1 MKLFDIVKDHDGK
14 GGGKW
19 IHYFDIYE
27 KHLNKFVGKDI
38 FILEIGV
45 CKGGSLQ
52 IWKKYL
58 GDKCKIVGIDN
69 DPYTEY
75 QEERITVK
83 IGSQNNV
90 EFLKELISE
99 HGNPDIIIDDGSHIQ
114 SDVLYTLS
122 VLYPI
127 LNPGGVYIIEDTHTA
142 YMHEYGG
149 GITAPFNI
157 NTILSKSCHD
167 PTAEFISEAYTQ
179 SIPHL
184 DSVCFYNSVTV
195 LEKKLRLEKVTPFFY
210 GEEKYKNTLTDK
222 KTPISQITQNG
233 DQKII
238 SNNISSE
245 NSEEETSDYGLKNS
259 PNVWDTINN
268 YSDEFQEDFN
278 TKEIETEI
286 QNLEEDKEN
295 ENQNYEDI
303 FKWNF

>member
-19 IHYFDIYE
+19 VHYFDIYE

-45 CKGGSLQ
+45 CNGGSLQ
-52 IWKKYL
+52 IWKKYF

-75 QEERITVK
+75 EEERIIVK

-90 EFLKELISE
+90 EFLNEVISE
-99 HGNPDIIIDDGSHIQ
+99 YGTPDIIIDDGSHIQ
-114 SDVLYTLS
+114 SDILQTLS
-122 VLYPI
+122 VLYPV

-149 GITAPFNI
+149 GISVPFNI
-157 NTILSKSCHD
+157 NTVLSRSCHD
-167 PTAEFISEAYTQ
+167 PTVEFISEPYTQ

-184 DSVCFYNSVTV
+184 DSICFYNSVTV
-195 LEKKLRLEKVTPFFY
+195 LEKKLNLEKVTPFFY

-222 KTPISQITQNG
+222 KTPVSQITQNG
-233 DQKII
+233 DQEII
-238 SNNISSE
+238 SNNTGLE
-245 NSEEETSDYGLKNS
+245 NHTEKTIDYDLKNS
-259 PNVWDTINN
+259 PNVWDNINN
-268 YSDEFQEDFN
+268 YSDKFEENFN
-278 TKEIETEI
+278 ETETKN
-286 QNLEEDKEN
+286 QNLEEYKEK
-295 ENQNYEDI
+295 ETQNHEDI